1 MIQSIVIK
9 LQNLLLHLSN
19 KFINF
24 RIFSILLLGFSAGI
38 PLAITGSSLSMWI
51 SRLGVDIKTIGL
63 FTLVTIPFSFKYL
76 WSPIFD
82 NVSIPFFT
90 KYLGFRKS
98 WLVLMQICLIVA
110 IIALGQTSP
119 LENISLTAI
128 TALLVAFFA
137 ATQDILIDALRI
149 EILEKEEQALGASLY
164 VYGYRIAML
173 VSGSGSLLLSEYVSW
188 GLVFAVMSMG
198 IMVGIITTLFL
209 KEPYSSNKH
218 LEKLPK
224 FSSLIKNSAKFLIS
238 KECFS
243 IIFYFAFL
251 YVFLNFI
258 TDKFLLTNGTKTFV
272 GFSITIIAIHFLKDK
287 FKHVIPDS
295 ILDFCNRPQWLHILL
310 FVVFYKFSDTLLDS
324 LKSKFYVDIGFSNI
338 EIACIAKGL
347 GFFMTMLGLFAGGI
361 IYYRLKTF
369 KSLLLA
375 GILQIISNLLFIL
388 VAESQHNLMALSVSI
403 AIENFTGS
411 LNTVVVVA
419 YLSSLCNLNYTATQ
433 YALLSSL
440 SNVGRTIMSA
450 PAGYIVDSYGW
461 VNFIWITS
469 LVGIPA
475 IILLYMMKDNILKNE
490 KNNEA
495 KQELYSSI
503 SSR

>member
-1 MIQSIVIK
+1 
-9 LQNLLLHLSN
+9 L
-19 KFINF
+19 
-24 RIFSILLLGFSAGI
+24 SILFLGFSAGI

-63 FTLVTIPFSFKYL
+63 FTLVTIPFSFKYI
-76 WSPIFD
+76 WSSIFD
-82 NVSIPFFT
+82 NVSIPFLS

-98 WLVLMQICLIVA
+98 WLILIQIFLIIS

-149 EILEKEEQALGASLY
+149 EILEKKEQALGASLY
-164 VYGYRIAML
+164 VYGYRIAIL
-173 VSGSGSLLLSEYVSW
+173 VSGSGSLLLSEYISW
-188 GLVFAVMSMG
+188 SLVFAIMSIG
-198 IMVGIITTLFL
+198 IMVGIVTTFFL
-209 KEPYSSNKH
+209 KEPSSSLKH

-224 FSSLIKNSAKFLIS
+224 FSFLIQRTTKFIIS
-238 KECFS
+238 KEFIS
-243 IIFYFAFL
+243 IIFYFVFL
-251 YVFLNFI
+251 YIFLNFI
-258 TDKFLLTNGTKTFV
+258 TDKFLLTTGTKTFI
-272 GFSITIIAIHFLKDK
+272 GFFISIVAINFSKDK
-287 FKHVIPDS
+287 FKEVIPDS
-295 ILDFCNRPQWLHILL
+295 ILDFCNRPKWLHILL
-310 FVVFYKFSDTLLDS
+310 FIVFYKFSDTLLDS
-324 LKSKFYVDIGFSNI
+324 LKSKFYVDTGFSNA
-338 EIACIAKGL
+338 EIAYIAKGL
-347 GFFMTMLGLFAGGI
+347 GFLMTMFGLFIGGL

-375 GILQIISNLLFIL
+375 GILQIFSNLIFII
-388 VAESQHNLMALSVSI
+388 VAESQHNLVALSV
-403 AIENFTGS
+403 AISVENFTGS
-411 LNTVVVVA
+411 INTVVVVA

-469 LVGIPA
+469 FVGIPA
-475 IILLYMMKDNILKNE
+475 IILLYMMKDNILQSEND
-490 KNNEA
+490 NEA
-495 KQELYSSI
+495 REKLSTSF

>member
-1 MIQSIVIK
+1 MVQSIVK
-9 LQNLLLHLSN
+9 NSPSLLERLSN
-19 KFINF
+19 KILNF
-24 RIFSILLLGFSAGI
+24 RILSILFLGFSAGI

-63 FTLVTIPFSFKYL
+63 FALVTIPFSFKYL

-82 NVSIPFFT
+82 NVSIPFLS
-90 KYLGFRKS
+90 KILGFRKS
-98 WLVLMQICLIVA
+98 WLILMQICLIIA

-119 LENISLTAI
+119 LENITLTAI
-128 TALLVAFFA
+128 TALLVSFFA

-173 VSGSGSLLLSEYVSW
+173 VSGSGSLLLSEYISW
-188 GLVFAVMSMG
+188 NLVFAVMSIG

-209 KEPYSSNKH
+209 KEPSSSQKH
-218 LEKLPK
+218 LENLPK
-224 FSSLIKNSAKFLIS
+224 FSFLVEQTTKFIKS

-243 IIFYFAFL
+243 VIFYFAFL
-251 YVFLNFI
+251 YIFLNFI
-258 TDKFLLTNGTKTFV
+258 TDKFLLTTGTKTFI
-272 GFSITIIAIHFLKDK
+272 GFFITIIAIHFSKNK

-324 LKSKFYVDIGFSNI
+324 LKSKFYVDTGFSNT
-338 EIACIAKGL
+338 EIAYIAKGL
-347 GFFMTMLGLFAGGI
+347 GFFMTMLGLFAGGL

-388 VAESQHNLMALSVSI
+388 IAESQHNLIALSI
-403 AIENFTGS
+403 AIAVENFTGS

-419 YLSSLCNLNYTATQ
+419 YLSSLCNPNYTATQ

-450 PAGYIVDSYGW
+450 PAGYIVDAYGW

-475 IILLYMMKDNILKNE
+475 IILLYMMKDNILKSE
-490 KNNEA
+490 SDNEA
-495 KQELYSSI
+495 RKEISTSTSS
-503 SSR
+503 

>member
-1 MIQSIVIK
+1 MGTLTVKI
-9 LQNLLLHLSN
+9 LQALPLHLSN
-19 KFINF
+19 KIINF

-51 SRLGVDIKTIGL
+51 SRLGVDIKTICL

-82 NVSIPFFT
+82 NVAIPFFT
-90 KYLGFRKS
+90 KHLGFRKS
-98 WLVLMQICLIVA
+98 WLILMQICLIIA

-128 TALLVAFFA
+128 TALLVAFFS

-173 VSGSGSLLLSEYVSW
+173 VSGSGSLLLSEYISW
-188 GLVFAVMSMG
+188 NLVFAIMSTG
-198 IMVGIITTLFL
+198 IMVGIITTIFL
-209 KEPYSSNKH
+209 KEPSSSSKH
-218 LEKLPK
+218 LENLPK
-224 FSSLIKNSAKFLIS
+224 FSFLVESTTKFIKS

-243 IIFYFAFL
+243 VIFYFAFL
-251 YVFLNFI
+251 YFFLNFI
-258 TDKFLLTNGTKTFV
+258 TDKFLLTTGTKTFI
-272 GFSITIIAIHFLKDK
+272 GFFITIIAIHFSKNK

-310 FVVFYKFSDTLLDS
+310 FIVFYKFSDTLLDS
-324 LKSKFYVDIGFSNI
+324 LKSKFYVDTGFSNA
-338 EIACIAKGL
+338 EIAYIAKGL
-347 GFFMTMLGLFAGGI
+347 GFFMTMLGLFVGGL
-361 IYYRLKTF
+361 IYYRIKTF

-388 VAESQHNLMALSVSI
+388 VAESHHNLIALSVAI
-403 AIENFTGS
+403 AVENFTGS

-461 VNFIWITS
+461 INFIWITS

-475 IILLYMMKDNILKNE
+475 IILLYTMKDNILKNE
-490 KNNEA
+490 KNNEDR
-495 KQELYSSI
+495 QELSTSI
-503 SSR
+503 IS